1 MSLLKYSDS
10 EADFWKEIFVHLQHK
25 NMVRSGAERLPL
37 ADVQAAFDRFSL
49 AHPEIAAVTEVK
61 AGSASW
67 EVPVTSTIRLRLFI
81 QNQIK
86 ASLLQR
92 QGKDFVKIADAKFP
106 YNPFPEISE
115 FLSRREQYLQQL
127 EERIEKNQKDARR
140 SKLACNFIKAALQKK
155 FVSSQQVWHL
165 EEADSAEGGFFLTLG
180 MPPEEIKIHLTED
193 NFMQKISDINLLH
206 IFA

>member
-25 NMVRSGAERLPL
+25 NMVRTGAERLAL

-49 AHPEIAAVTEVK
+49 AHPEIAAVSEIK

-115 FLSRREQYLQQL
+115 FLSRREQYLTEL
-127 EERIEKNQKDARR
+127 EERIENNQKNARR
-140 SKLACNFIKAALQKK
+140 SKLAANFIKAALQKK
-155 FVSSQQVWHL
+155 FATSQQVWHL
-165 EEADSAEGGFFLTLG
+165 EEADSEGGFFLILG

-193 NFMQKISDINLLH
+193 NFMQELLH

>member
-25 NMVRSGAERLPL
+25 NMVRTGAERLTL

-92 QGKDFVKIADAKFP
+92 QGKDFVKI
-106 YNPFPEISE
+106 
-115 FLSRREQYLQQL
+115 
-127 EERIEKNQKDARR
+127 
-140 SKLACNFIKAALQKK
+140 
-155 FVSSQQVWHL
+155 
-165 EEADSAEGGFFLTLG
+165 
-180 MPPEEIKIHLTED
+180 
-193 NFMQKISDINLLH
+193 
-206 IFA
+206 

>member
-25 NMVRSGAERLPL
+25 NMVRTGAERLTL

-49 AHPEIAAVTEVK
+49 AHPEIAAVTDIK
-61 AGSASW
+61 TGSASW

-115 FLSRREQYLQQL
+115 FLSRRDQYLLQL
-127 EERIEKNQKDARR
+127 EERIEKKQKDNRR
-140 SKLACNFIKAALQKK
+140 SKLAYNFIKAALQKK
-155 FVSSQQVWHL
+155 FASSPLVWHL
-165 EEADSAEGGFFLTLG
+165 EEADSEDGGFVLILG
-180 MPPEEIKIHLTED
+180 MPPEEKRIPLSEE
-193 NFMQKISDINLLH
+193 NFMKEISDINLL
-206 IFA
+206 

>member
-10 EADFWKEIFVHLQHK
+10 EADFWKDIFVHLQHN
-25 NMVRSGAERLPL
+25 NMVRTGAERLAL

-49 AHPEIAAVTEVK
+49 AHPEIAAVSEVK

-115 FLSRREQYLQQL
+115 FLSRREQYLTEL
-127 EERIEKNQKDARR
+127 EERIENNQKNARR
-140 SKLACNFIKAALQKK
+140 SKLAANFIKAALQKK
-155 FVSSQQVWHL
+155 FATSQQVWHL
-165 EEADSAEGGFFLTLG
+165 EEADSEDGFFLILG

-193 NFMQKISDINLLH
+193 NFMQELLH

>member
-1 MSLLKYSDS
+1 MSILKYSDS

-25 NMVRSGAERLPL
+25 NMVRTGAERLAL
-37 ADVQAAFDRFSL
+37 ADVQTAFDRFSL
-49 AHPEIAAVTEVK
+49 AHPEIAPVTEIK

-115 FLSRREQYLQQL
+115 FLSRREDYLLQL
-127 EERIEKNQKDARR
+127 DEKIEKNQKDARR
-140 SKLACNFIKAALQKK
+140 SKLAANFIKAALKKK
-155 FVSSQQVWHL
+155 FASSPIIWRL
-165 EEADSAEGGFFLTLG
+165 EEADSEEGDFFLILG
-180 MPPEEIKIHLTED
+180 MSPEEKKIPLSEE
-193 NFMQKISDINLLH
+193 NFMEEISSINL
-206 IFA
+206 I